1 MTQSVR
7 VTVLGG
13 VVPADLV
20 EQHSALQHRPVEAVK
35 VAAAETELLQ
45 LLQEEHPLTRSLA
58 AGVQVGGPLQPVSV
72 DHRSWLSVL
81 PACLSKLSSRM
92 LLLCL
97 KQVACLCMA
106 W

>member
-20 EQHSALQHRPVEAVK
+20 EQHSALYHRPVEAVK
-35 VAAAETELLQ
+35 EPLMRNGTASATAG
-45 LLQEEHPLTRSLA
+45 EHPLTRSPA
-58 AGVQVGGPLQPVSV
+58 ACGHVESPLQPVSV

-81 PACLSKLSSRM
+81 PAFLFVQSYR
-92 LLLCL
+92 
-97 KQVACLCMA
+97 
-106 W
+106 